1 MVLSANFHIIWL
13 AMALFLMPQVAAQGE
28 ENPFP
33 GIPFKLF
40 SSFVKEN
47 FSSKITLSQVLLV
60 LFTITDNTDLLN
72 LHSRQQNPEYPDEIG
87 SSDSGWIRSLVRALQ
102 EKLGDGQ
109 KMLFKKAENGDSDHQ
124 ITSIGEKLDGLAK
137 VLKLYPYDNHGQFQ
151 GKLKPISHESIQAAQ
166 VVCPN
171 AVVCE
176 TITCNPR
183 SLLQITKVRDIPR
196 VTLIKGSIIYE
207 NVQVLTGRCPKCKT
221 NYLAD

>member
-1 MVLSANFHIIWL
+1 
-13 AMALFLMPQVAAQGE
+13 MALFLMQGVAAQSIE
-28 ENPFP
+28 SPFP
-33 GIPFKLF
+33 DIPFKLF

-72 LHSRQQNPEYPDEIG
+72 LHARQQNPEYPDESS
-87 SSDSGWIRSLVRALQ
+87 SSDSGWMRGLVRALQ

-109 KMLFKKAENGDSDHQ
+109 KMLFKKADSIDSDHQ
-124 ITSIGEKLDGLAK
+124 ITAIGEKLDGLTK
-137 VLKLYPYDNHGQFQ
+137 VLELYPYDKNGQFQ
-151 GKLKPISHESIQAAQ
+151 GNLKPISHASIQAAQ

-176 TITCNPR
+176 TTTCNPR

-196 VTLIKGSIIYE
+196 VTLIKGTTTYE
-207 NVQVLTGRCPKCKT
+207 NV
-221 NYLAD
+221 